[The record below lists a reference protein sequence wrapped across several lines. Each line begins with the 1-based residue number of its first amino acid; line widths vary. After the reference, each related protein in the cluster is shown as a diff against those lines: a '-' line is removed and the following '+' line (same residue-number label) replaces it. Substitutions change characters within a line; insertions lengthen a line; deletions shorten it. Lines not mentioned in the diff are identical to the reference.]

1 MIQFFYFKFIYIN
14 LYIILKS
21 KETNINETG
30 IIESPI
36 IMNNNINEN
45 ITKNMIEKRN
55 FNKNINFSIIKLKKN
70 LIIGALKNYDWKI
83 ISPFFESFKR
93 VKFQNCECVIFY
105 DKITK
110 HTIKKIKSYG
120 VIVYK
125 IPIKFRKVSIINC
138 RWKLYKDFLSEN
150 KDRYKLVFA
159 VDLRDSFFQR
169 DVFKDYEN
177 IKKPFLGIAIED
189 GILSEPF
196 NKKWIINAYG
206 KNLYKTIEHERIICV
221 GTIWGTVDKFYE
233 FSKIMWRKL
242 NSKWSIKNKVI
253 EQAVTNFLI
262 YHDKMFNE
270 FLIKSFNN
278 NGSIMTIALTND
290 SNIKF
295 DDENNVL
302 NENGE
307 IVALVHQYDR
317 KKFIVTKIK
326 KKFLNKKKIY
336 KSKYNNKLFLRFNFP
351 LFIIFVI
358 IIWSLVLV
366 IRHLFKKKIK
376 KKKQI
381 EKKKFN
387 LFPVFIELF

>member
-1 MIQFFYFKFIYIN
+1 MIPFFYFKFIYIN
-14 LYIILKS
+14 LYIILKT
-21 KETNINETG
+21 KEININATA
-30 IIESPI
+30 IIESSI

-70 LIIGALKNYDWKI
+70 LLIGALKNYNWKI

-242 NSKWSIKNKVI
+242 NSKWSIENKVI

-307 IVALVHQYDR
+307 IVALVHQYD
-317 KKFIVTKIK
+317 KKQFIVTKIK
-326 KKFLNKKKIY
+326 KKFLNKKKKIY
-336 KSKYNNKLFLRFNFP
+336 KSKYNKKLFLRFNFP

-358 IIWSLVLV
+358 IIWPLVLV

-381 EKKKFN
+381 EKKLN

>member
-1 MIQFFYFKFIYIN
+1 MN
-14 LYIILKS
+14 S
-21 KETNINETG
+21 NIK
-30 IIESPI
+30 
-36 IMNNNINEN
+36 EN

-55 FNKNINFSIIKLKKN
+55 SNFSNITQLYKSYFQNININDNIIFSMIKLKKN
-70 LIIGALKNYDWKI
+70 LLIGALRNYDWKI

-93 VKFQNCECVIFY
+93 AKFQNCECIIFY
-105 DKITK
+105 DKIK
-110 HTIKKIKSYG
+110 EHTIKKIKSYG
-120 VIVYK
+120 VIAYE
-125 IPIKFRKVSIINC
+125 IPIKFRNVSIINC
-138 RWKLYKDFLSEN
+138 RWKMYEDFLNDN

-189 GILSEPF
+189 GILSERI

-206 KNLYKTIEHERIICV
+206 KDLYKTIEHERIICV
-221 GTIWGTVDKFYE
+221 GTIWGTVDKFSE
-233 FSKIMWRKL
+233 FSKIMCEKL

-290 SNIKF
+290 SNIKL
-295 DDENNVL
+295 DDKNNVL

-307 IVALVHQYDR
+307 IVAVVHQYDS
-317 KKFIVTKIK
+317 KQFIINKIK
-326 KKFLNKKKIY
+326 KKFFNKKKIY
-336 KSKYNNKLFLRFNFP
+336 KSKYNNISSLLRFSFP
-351 LFIIFVI
+351 LFIIIFII
-358 IIWSLVLV
+358 IIWLLVLV
-366 IRHLFKKKIK
+366 IKHLFNKKIK
-376 KKKQI
+376 KKKQT
-381 EKKKFN
+381 KKNKHN
-387 LFPVFIELF
+387 LFPVFIDLL

>member
-1 MIQFFYFKFIYIN
+1 M
-14 LYIILKS
+14 
-21 KETNINETG
+21 
-30 IIESPI
+30 
-36 IMNNNINEN
+36 
-45 ITKNMIEKRN
+45 
-55 FNKNINFSIIKLKKN
+55 
-70 LIIGALKNYDWKI
+70 
-83 ISPFFESFKR
+83 
-93 VKFQNCECVIFY
+93 
-105 DKITK
+105 
-110 HTIKKIKSYG
+110 
-120 VIVYK
+120 
-125 IPIKFRKVSIINC
+125 
-138 RWKLYKDFLSEN
+138 
-150 KDRYKLVFA
+150 
-159 VDLRDSFFQR
+159 
-169 DVFKDYEN
+169 
-177 IKKPFLGIAIED
+177 
-189 GILSEPF
+189 
-196 NKKWIINAYG
+196 G
-206 KNLYKTIEHERIICV
+206 K
-221 GTIWGTVDKFYE
+221 VDKFYE

-381 EKKKFN
+381 EKKKFKVKFKTKKN
-387 LFPVFIELF
+387 F

>member
-1 MIQFFYFKFIYIN
+1 MN
-14 LYIILKS
+14 S
-21 KETNINETG
+21 NIK
-30 IIESPI
+30 
-36 IMNNNINEN
+36 EN

-55 FNKNINFSIIKLKKN
+55 SNFSNITQLYKSYFQNININDNIIFSMIKLKKN
-70 LIIGALKNYDWKI
+70 LLIGALRNYDWKI

-93 VKFQNCECVIFY
+93 AKFQNCECIIFY
-105 DKITK
+105 DKIK
-110 HTIKKIKSYG
+110 EHTIKKIKSYG
-120 VIVYK
+120 VIAYE
-125 IPIKFRKVSIINC
+125 IPIKFRNVSIINC
-138 RWKLYKDFLSEN
+138 RWKMYEDFLNDN

-189 GILSEPF
+189 GILSERI

-206 KNLYKTIEHERIICV
+206 KDLYKTIEHERIICV
-221 GTIWGTVDKFYE
+221 GTIWGTVDKFSE
-233 FSKIMWRKL
+233 FSKIMCEKL

-290 SNIKF
+290 SNIKL
-295 DDENNVL
+295 DDKNNVL

-307 IVALVHQYDR
+307 IVAVVHQYDS
-317 KKFIVTKIK
+317 KQFIINKIK
-326 KKFLNKKKIY
+326 KKFFNKKKIY
-336 KSKYNNKLFLRFNFP
+336 KSKYNNISSLLRFSFP
-351 LFIIFVI
+351 LFIIIFII
-358 IIWSLVLV
+358 IIWLLVLV
-366 IRHLFKKKIK
+366 IKHLFNKKIK
-376 KKKQI
+376 KKKQT
-381 EKKKFN
+381 KKNKHTLN
-387 LFPVFIELF
+387 IMRII

>member
-189 GILSEPF
+189 GILSEPI

-381 EKKKFN
+381 EKKKFT
-387 LFPVFIELF
+387 LDIMKII

>member
-381 EKKKFN
+381 EKKKFT
-387 LFPVFIELF
+387 LDIMKII

>member
-70 LIIGALKNYDWKI
+70 LLIGALKNYNWKI
-83 ISPFFESFKR
+83 INPFFESFKR

-189 GILSEPF
+189 GILSEP
-196 NKKWIINAYG
+196 I
-206 KNLYKTIEHERIICV
+206 
-221 GTIWGTVDKFYE
+221 
-233 FSKIMWRKL
+233 
-242 NSKWSIKNKVI
+242 IKNG
-253 EQAVTNFLI
+253 L
-262 YHDKMFNE
+262 
-270 FLIKSFNN
+270 
-278 NGSIMTIALTND
+278 
-290 SNIKF
+290 
-295 DDENNVL
+295 
-302 NENGE
+302 
-307 IVALVHQYDR
+307 
-317 KKFIVTKIK
+317 
-326 KKFLNKKKIY
+326 
-336 KSKYNNKLFLRFNFP
+336 
-351 LFIIFVI
+351 
-358 IIWSLVLV
+358 
-366 IRHLFKKKIK
+366 
-376 KKKQI
+376 
-381 EKKKFN
+381 
-387 LFPVFIELF
+387 

>member
-110 HTIKKIKSYG
+110 YTIKKIKSYG

-189 GILSEPF
+189 GILSEPI

-233 FSKIMWRKL
+233 FSRIMWRKL

-381 EKKKFN
+381 EKKN
-387 LFPVFIELF
+387 LR

>member
-189 GILSEPF
+189 GILSEPI